1 MGVHLRVA
9 EPDRLGIIIML
20 AGVAGTWV
28 SYRLANPRKREDFS
42 VIDASVEKQY
52 RTDPPQQ
59 VAEKP
64 IDVTPSHLREER
76 RD

>member
-1 MGVHLRVA
+1 M
-9 EPDRLGIIIML
+9 
-20 AGVAGTWV
+20 
-28 SYRLANPRKREDFS
+28 
-42 VIDASVEKQY
+42 IDASVEKQY